1 MKNASIWGMEPAALA
16 CVLMFALLGDS
27 CADTRRTLLA
37 GVPSPPPDVE
47 QACTLAT
54 QRCSHCHPI
63 ERVIV
68 TRGIGVRKWQMYV
81 EQMRLKPSSGITP
94 AEAEV
99 IFHCLQFVEEACTE
113 CKQGRS

>member
-1 MKNASIWGMEPAALA
+1 MKNAFIGSMESAALA
-16 CVLMFALLGDS
+16 CVMLFALVAQS
-27 CADTRRTLLA
+27 CTDNRRALLS
-37 GVPSPPPDVE
+37 GIPSPPPDVE

-68 TRGIGVRKWQMYV
+68 TRGIGVRKWQIYV
-81 EQMRLKPSSGITP
+81 EQMRLKPSSGITQ
-94 AEAEV
+94 AEGEV
-99 IFHCLQFVEEACTE
+99 IFNCLRFVEEACTE

>member
-1 MKNASIWGMEPAALA
+1 MKNALICSMEHAALA
-16 CVLMFALLGDS
+16 CLLLLALLGGS
-27 CADTRRTLLA
+27 CADTRKTLLSGA
-37 GVPSPPPDVE
+37 PTPPPDIE

-94 AEAEV
+94 AEGEV
-99 IFHCLQFVEEACTE
+99 IFNCLRFVEEACTE
-113 CKQGRS
+113 CKQGPS